1 VPAEPAALKAPTVS
15 TENLQNSDAQ
25 PTGIPKG
32 DEIVQHEE
40 NIAAQNKNDESGDA
54 QIKRRP
60 SQGSALPQ

>member
-1 VPAEPAALKAPTVS
+1 
-15 TENLQNSDAQ
+15 LQNSDAQ
-25 PTGIPKG
+25 PTGIPEG